1 MPNAPRESILQSFRP
16 SLSYHLSVGSLFCLF
31 LSGRFTQVLL
41 YILPFS
47 CITDENITLT
57 EEQIQAAVAQGQII
71 DATPEDLIMHVSGD
85 VNQVKLGTVSD
96 VCLSDGDEDNEDD
109 EEEDETEDDFV
120 ERNIHGMV
128 SEMSD

>member
-1 MPNAPRESILQSFRP
+1 MF
-16 SLSYHLSVGSLFCLF
+16 LF
-31 LSGRFTQVLL
+31 
-41 YILPFS
+41 IA
-47 CITDENITLT
+47 DENITLT

-96 VCLSDGDEDNEDD
+96 VCLSDGDEENEDD
-109 EEEDETEDDFV
+109 DEEDETEDDFV

>member
-1 MPNAPRESILQSFRP
+1 MAVLHWVYCILTFSF
-16 SLSYHLSVGSLFCLF
+16 
-31 LSGRFTQVLL
+31 
-41 YILPFS
+41 IA
-47 CITDENITLT
+47 DENITLT

-109 EEEDETEDDFV
+109 EDEDETEDDFV

-128 SEMSD
+128 SEMSDWQMVESN